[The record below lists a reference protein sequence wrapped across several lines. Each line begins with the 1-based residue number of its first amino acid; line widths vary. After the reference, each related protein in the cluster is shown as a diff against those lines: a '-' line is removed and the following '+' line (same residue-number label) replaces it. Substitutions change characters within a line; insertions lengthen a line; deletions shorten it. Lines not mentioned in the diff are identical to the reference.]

1 MVSSERFDLP
11 VRGEGEP
18 LPELIDRNV
27 LFLPLPTGM
36 SRMETRGEFN
46 DMSATDVL
54 YKTGSVRYLM
64 IHFGNRDTTLVE
76 ARQSLLSSLEE
87 SRARTRIPDLLIAFN
102 GNPES
107 SRACNGYVISEQGK
121 PPDFVLEV
129 ASAPRSHREL
139 LIKRDDY
146 AALGIPEYWRFD
158 ITGEYCGARLL
169 GDMLDG
175 GSYRPAPVYE
185 AEPGVLQGYSPAL
198 NLWLRW
204 EQGRLVWWDPARE
217 APIKDFE
224 YQKARYEEHRA
235 RYEEQRARYERAEA
249 EVERL
254 EGEIERLER
263 ENRRLRGDKSA
274 EA

>member
-1 MVSSERFDLP
+1 
-11 VRGEGEP
+11 
-18 LPELIDRNV
+18 
-27 LFLPLPTGM
+27 
-36 SRMETRGEFN
+36 
-46 DMSATDVL
+46 MSAADVL
-54 YKTGSVRYLM
+54 YLTGSVHHLIM
-64 IHFGNRDTTLVE
+64 HFGNRDTTLVE
-76 ARQSLLSSLEE
+76 GRKALVSSLEE
-87 SRARTRIPDLLIAFN
+87 SRARARLPDLMIAFN
-102 GNPES
+102 GSPES
-107 SRACNGYVISEQGK
+107 FRACNGYVISEQGK

-175 GSYRPAPVYE
+175 DSYRPAPVYE

-204 EQGRLVWWDPARE
+204 ERGRLVWWDPARE

-224 YQKARYEEHRA
+224 YQKARYE
-235 RYEEQRARYERAEA
+235 RAEA
-249 EVERL
+249 EAERL
-254 EGEIERLER
+254 EAEIERLER
-263 ENRRLRGDKSA
+263 ENRRLRGDKSP

>member
-1 MVSSERFDLP
+1 
-11 VRGEGEP
+11 
-18 LPELIDRNV
+18 
-27 LFLPLPTGM
+27 
-36 SRMETRGEFN
+36 METRGEYR

-54 YKTGSVRYLM
+54 YKTGSVRYLI
-64 IHFGNRDTTLVE
+64 IHFGNRDTILVE
-76 ARQSLLSSLEE
+76 PRVALASSPKE
-87 SRARTRIPDLLIAFN
+87 SRARVRIPDLLIAFN
-102 GNPES
+102 GSSES

-185 AEPGVLQGYSPAL
+185 AEPGVLQGYSPVL

-224 YQKARYEEHRA
+224 YQKARYERATA
-235 RYEEQRARYERAEA
+235 RYEEARARRERAEA
-249 EVERL
+249 E
-254 EGEIERLER
+254 IERLEQ

-274 EA
+274 GA